1 MATIIAPPPQISS
14 QKTEKN
20 KSVHASAPIGVLVLV
35 LSTVLVFQMQR
46 PPAAGNTAAGA
57 ADFSSARAFEH
68 VRQIALK
75 PHPPGSAEHIR
86 VREVIRQELVKL
98 GLNPEIETGTAA
110 NPRIATRF
118 RTAVPAGTVENIIA
132 RLPGRDST
140 KAILLTAHYD
150 SVQNAPGA
158 ADNGSGVA
166 ALLETVRALKAGKP
180 LRNDV
185 VFLFTDGEEAGSLGA
200 RLFAQE
206 HAHSLPEFGLVLN
219 LDARGVAGQAW
230 MFETTAG
237 NQRLIQEFAG
247 TAPYPSANSFTA
259 DLYKLLAADTDFTEL
274 KHDALYGMN
283 FAFIEIPGYY
293 HGMGDSE
300 ANLDQR
306 SLQQEG
312 ANLLALVRDFGE
324 KDFRASPQATKRD
337 SVYFNLP
344 GWILVRYSH
353 SFVWPMFFLAASG
366 LIVATL
372 VAYSRKQV
380 SLLGILFGML
390 ISIGNLIFCF
400 IAINVM
406 GVSITSAHA
415 PHWAENV
422 YRPGAYEIATLALA
436 FTMVCFIYILALSRS
451 KPLSLAVGSLWI
463 FLGLLAIASA
473 LAPGM
478 TYLVF
483 WPLLAGLAP
492 LAWQLYAKSDQGR
505 AKLVLDAVCAITAI
519 LILGPAIY
527 LIHQAIPLK
536 GTALAGIVTALLLS
550 LLVPQIYSLRQIY
563 KWILPGVGALA
574 VIFFV
579 ALGGYRASFDAQHP
593 IYDTLVYAADPDH
606 GEAIWA
612 TSDPSTD
619 SWTSQFIGKDAT
631 KGELPKYSLY
641 DVLGRQQKLL
651 YAHAPSTDL
660 RPPALDILEDRT
672 TGSERVLRLRLRS
685 QRRAPELTFTLT
697 PQEAI
702 LDATCNGV
710 SLMDPAPLKNGSA
723 AKDWRLHYFGLPEQG
738 IEVQLRL
745 RAGSPV
751 SFTLV
756 DGSYG
761 FPSVANT
768 ALPARSSIN
777 TPRPF
782 VTTEETLI
790 THSGK
795 F

>member
-1 MATIIAPPPQISS
+1 MATAIAPPPQTSS
-14 QKTEKN
+14 QKIEKT
-20 KSVHASAPIGVLVLV
+20 KSAGASTSIGVLVLAF
-35 LSTVLVFQMQR
+35 TIVLVFQMQR
-46 PPAAGNTAAGA
+46 PPAAGNSASGA
-57 ADFSSARAFEH
+57 ADFSSARAFEQ

-75 PHPPGSAEHIR
+75 PHPPGSAEHAR
-86 VREVIRQELVKL
+86 VRDMIRQELAKL
-98 GLNPEIETGTAA
+98 GVSSEIETGTAA

-140 KAILLTAHYD
+140 KPILLVAHYD

-166 ALLETVRALKAGKP
+166 TLLETLRALKAENP

-206 HAHSLPEFGLVLN
+206 HAQSTPEFGLVLN

-237 NQRLIQEFAG
+237 NQRLIREFAG
-247 TAPYPSANSFTA
+247 TAPYPSANSFTG

-274 KHDALYGMN
+274 KHAALFGMN
-283 FAFIEIPGYY
+283 FAFIESPAYY
-293 HGMGDSE
+293 HTMGDSA

-312 ANLLALVRDFGE
+312 ANLLAMVRSFGE
-324 KDFRASPQATKRD
+324 KDFRASPQATTRD

-366 LIVATL
+366 LIVATV
-372 VAYSRKQV
+372 VAYRRKLV
-380 SLLGILFGML
+380 SLSGIVFGML
-390 ISIGNLIFCF
+390 ISIGNLIVCF

-406 GVSITSAHA
+406 GASITSAHA

-422 YRPGAYEIATLALA
+422 YRPGAFELATLALA
-436 FTMVCFIYILALSRS
+436 FATVCFVYILAFSYR

-463 FLGLLAIASA
+463 FLGLLAITSA

-478 TYLVF
+478 TYLAF

-505 AKLVLDAVCAITAI
+505 TKLVLDAVCAITAI

-536 GTALAGIVTALLLS
+536 GTALAGMVTALLLS
-550 LLVPQIYSLRQIY
+550 LLLPQIHSVTQIH
-563 KWILPGVGALA
+563 KWILPGAGALA
-574 VIFFV
+574 FILFV
-579 ALGGYRASFDAQHP
+579 AIGGYRASFDAQHP

-606 GEAIWA
+606 GEAVWA

-619 SWTSQFIGKDAT
+619 SWTSQFIGKDSA

-660 RPPALDILEDRT
+660 RPPAVDILEDQT
-672 TGSERVLRLRLRS
+672 IGSERVLRLRLRS
-685 QRRAPELTFTLT
+685 QRRASELTFTLT
-697 PQEAI
+697 PQDAI

-710 SLMDPAPLKNGSA
+710 SLTDPAPSKNAPA

-738 IEVQLRL
+738 IEVRLRL
-745 RAGSPV
+745 RAGSTA

-756 DGSYG
+756 DASYG
-761 FPSVANT
+761 FPNLANT
-768 ALPARSSIN
+768 ALPVRSSIN

-782 VTTEETLI
+782 VTTDETLL

-795 F
+795 L

>member
-1 MATIIAPPPQISS
+1 MATTIASPPQISS
-14 QKTEKN
+14 QKTEKD
-20 KSVHASAPIGVLVLV
+20 KSTRASASIGVLVLA
-35 LSTVLVFQMQR
+35 LSIVLVFQMQR
-46 PPAAGNTAAGA
+46 PPAAGNSASGA

-86 VREVIRQELVKL
+86 VRDMIRQELAKL
-98 GLNPEIETGTAA
+98 GVNSEIETGTAA

-118 RTAVPAGTVENIIA
+118 RAAVPAGTVENIIA

-140 KAILLTAHYD
+140 KAILLAAHYD

-166 ALLETVRALKAGKP
+166 ALLETLRALKAGKP

-185 VFLFTDGEEAGSLGA
+185 LFLFSDGEEAGSLGA

-206 HAHSLPEFGLVLN
+206 HADYAPEFGLVLN
-219 LDARGVAGQAW
+219 LDARGVTGQAW

-237 NQRLIQEFAG
+237 NQRLIGEFAG

-274 KHDALYGMN
+274 KHSALYGMN
-283 FAFIEIPGYY
+283 FAFIESPAYY
-293 HGMGDSE
+293 HAMGDSE

-372 VAYSRKQV
+372 VAYSRKLV
-380 SLLGILFGML
+380 SLSGILFGML

-400 IAINVM
+400 IAISVM
-406 GVSITSAHA
+406 GVSITSTHA

-422 YRPGAYEIATLALA
+422 YRPGAFEIATLALA
-436 FTMVCFIYILALSRS
+436 FTTVCFVYILAFSRS

-463 FLGLLAIASA
+463 FLGLLAITSA

-478 TYLVF
+478 TYLAF

-492 LAWQLYAKSDQGR
+492 LAWQLAKSDQGR
-505 AKLVLDAVCAITAI
+505 SKLVLDAVCAITAI

-527 LIHQAIPLK
+527 LIHQAMPLK
-536 GTALAGIVTALLLS
+536 GTGLAGMVTALLLS
-550 LLVPQIYSLRQIY
+550 LLVPQIYSLTQIH
-563 KWILPGVGALA
+563 KWILPGAGALA
-574 VIFFV
+574 FILFV
-579 ALGGYRASFDAQHP
+579 AIGGYRASFDAQHP

-606 GEAIWA
+606 GEAVWA

-619 SWTSQFIGKDAT
+619 SWTSQFIGKDAA

-660 RPPALDILEDRT
+660 RPPALDILEDQT
-672 TGSERVLRLRLRS
+672 TGSERVLRLHLRS

-710 SLMDPAPLKNGSA
+710 SLMDPARSKNGPA
-723 AKDWRLHYFGLPEQG
+723 AKDWRLHYFALPEQG
-738 IEVQLRL
+738 IEVRLRL
-745 RAGSPV
+745 RAGSTA

-756 DGSYG
+756 DASYG
-761 FPSVANT
+761 FPNLVNP
-768 ALPARSSIN
+768 ALPVRSSIN

-782 VTTEETLI
+782 VTTDETLI

-795 F
+795 L